1 MLSDLK
7 YVAALVWAELLDKLL
22 PLGSAGGIVSCTS
35 FCKRS
40 LEAMVAVL
48 AFAELLS

>member
-22 PLGSAGGIVSCTS
+22 PLGSA
-35 FCKRS
+35 
-40 LEAMVAVL
+40 EALLAVL
-48 AFAELLS
+48 AFASALWRGSVS